1 MIALFICLVLATW
14 FPKGNIKI
22 IQWAN
27 NVLSTICMAKF
38 PILQASFRQLFME
51 NAEDYRNLTDFIRT
65 VQLQST
71 TTTTKDLL

>member
-1 MIALFICLVLATW
+1 MT
-14 FPKGNIKI
+14 K
-22 IQWAN
+22 

-65 VQLQST
+65 MQLQST
-71 TTTTKDLL
+71 TTTKDLL